1 MLAEVTG
8 WGNVL
13 GGDLHVCVC
22 LRACMC
28 VCLRVCVCVCVC
40 VVGLKTQKAVMCCGV
55 LFGPRCSNSLFSAPL
70 LQMRMLCFSLS

>member
-28 VCLRVCVCVCVC
+28 VCLRVCVCVF
-40 VVGLKTQKAVMCCGV
+40 A
-55 LFGPRCSNSLFSAPL
+55 L
-70 LQMRMLCFSLS
+70 LV